1 MWSDTADEERKER
14 GVRQSVSTMV
24 RLSGALAR
32 RGGLGAIVVALS
44 IVALAVSACGPT
56 TPGAGGAPTAT
67 ASTTTVKVYFSK
79 SPQSDSNPAAVF
91 AVTRTVPSADPMTA
105 ALEEIMKGPTTAEQA
120 QGYYSALSGALAL
133 ISTCSGEFR
142 DFNLTY
148 DHRGAKAEPGT
159 LTFQFCRRV
168 DIRGDLDGPRIQAM
182 IRQTAMQFSR
192 VKDVV
197 ILNQNGDC
205 FDDLQGANACLSG
218 AQTGYKVDVYF
229 SRNPDFNDPPAAVFA
244 VHRTSPTLGVATY
257 AISQLLAGPTATE
270 AAQGYFTPLQGALS
284 GASNCGGA
292 DFVILLDRNRDN
304 PETGTATLRFCKDV
318 KGLGDT
324 PSIMARNEINATLT
338 QFSTIKKVVIIYK
351 DGSCFDDLIGCG

>member
-1 MWSDTADEERKER
+1 MSHSIEREAR
-14 GVRQSVSTMV
+14 
-24 RLSGALAR
+24 ALAR
-32 RGGLGAIVVALS
+32 HGWRAALVATLSLIALVVA
-44 IVALAVSACGPT
+44 ACGVT
-56 TPGAGGAPTAT
+56 TAPGAETTPTAT
-67 ASTTTVKVYFSK
+67 ASTATVKVYFSK

-91 AVTRTVPSADPMTA
+91 AVTRTVSSADPLTA
-105 ALEEIMKGPTTAEQA
+105 ALEEVMKGPTTAEQA

-142 DFNLTY
+142 DFTLTY

-182 IRQTAMQFSR
+182 IRQTAMQFSQI
-192 VKDVV
+192 KDLV

-205 FDDLQGANACLSG
+205 FDDLQGANACLGGSP
-218 AQTGYKVDVYF
+218 TGYKVDVYF
-229 SRNPDFNDPPAAVFA
+229 SLYPDSDNRPAAVFP

-257 AISQLLAGPTATE
+257 AMSQLLAGPTATE
-270 AAQGYFTPLQGALS
+270 AARGYFTPLQGALS
-284 GASNCGGA
+284 GASACSGA
-292 DFVILLDRNRDN
+292 DFTIILNQNRDH
-304 PETGTATLRFCKDV
+304 PETGTATLRFCRDV

-338 QFSTIKKVVIIYK
+338 QFPTIKKVVIVYK